1 MFESE
6 NETLVFRKTLK
17 QVVKELETI
26 NDCPFADFQESV
38 IEKFERYSYEGE
50 DEVVGFEKWEDLSQN
65 GNYQLEVG
73 INHEYAYIF
82 TIYATV
88 ENGNVTVTNVL

>member
-17 QVVKELETI
+17 QVIKDLETI
-26 NDCPFADFQESV
+26 NDCPLANFPESV